1 MVRPQ
6 QPVSETCHGPT
17 AGARKFSVMG
27 MRGLTNFQLTDDE
40 KEQIRAR
47 ITALEVEH
55 SDLDYII
62 ATLSQDPIHD
72 QLRLRRLKKRKLM
85 LKDQIAMLKDRLIPD
100 IIA

>member
-1 MVRPQ
+1 MD
-6 QPVSETCHGPT
+6 QPRQAVGDADHGRCANGDENFCHGV
-17 AGARKFSVMG
+17 RS
-27 MRGLTNFQLTDDE
+27 LTHFQLTDEE
-40 KEQIRAR
+40 KAQIRAR

-85 LKDQIAMLKDRLIPD
+85 LKDQISALKDRLIPD

>member
-1 MVRPQ
+1 
-6 QPVSETCHGPT
+6 
-17 AGARKFSVMG
+17 MG
-27 MRGLTNFQLTDDE
+27 MRGLANVQLTDDE

>member
-1 MVRPQ
+1 M
-6 QPVSETCHGPT
+6 SERRL
-17 AGARKFSVMG
+17 AD
-27 MRGLTNFQLTDDE
+27 FQLTDEE
-40 KEQIRAR
+40 KVQIRAR

-85 LKDQIAMLKDRLIPD
+85 LKDQIAALKDRLIPD

>member
-1 MVRPQ
+1 
-6 QPVSETCHGPT
+6 
-17 AGARKFSVMG
+17 

-40 KEQIRAR
+40 KEQIRVR
-47 ITALEVEH
+47 ITALEIEH

>member
-1 MVRPQ
+1 
-6 QPVSETCHGPT
+6 
-17 AGARKFSVMG
+17 MG
-27 MRGLTNFQLTDDE
+27 LRGLANFQLTDEE

-55 SDLDYII
+55 GDLDYII

-72 QLRLRRLKKRKLM
+72 QLRVRRLKKRKLI

>member
-1 MVRPQ
+1 MAEPRQAVGDARHGRRAE
-6 QPVSETCHGPT
+6 STKIYCHGR
-17 AGARKFSVMG
+17 AL
-27 MRGLTNFQLTDDE
+27 LTHFQLTDEE
-40 KEQIRAR
+40 KAQIRAR

-55 SDLDYII
+55 GDLDYII

-85 LKDQIAMLKDRLIPD
+85 LKDQIATLKDRLIPD

>member
-1 MVRPQ
+1 
-6 QPVSETCHGPT
+6 
-17 AGARKFSVMG
+17 

-47 ITALEVEH
+47 ITALEIEH

>member
-1 MVRPQ
+1 
-6 QPVSETCHGPT
+6 
-17 AGARKFSVMG
+17 

-47 ITALEVEH
+47 ITALEIEH

-85 LKDQIAMLKDRLIPD
+85 LKDQISALKDRLIPD

>member
-1 MVRPQ
+1 MTGSRPSVGDGRHERRAAAQ
-6 QPVSETCHGPT
+6 
-17 AGARKFSVMG
+17 KIFVMG
-27 MRGLTNFQLTDDE
+27 VRGLTHFQLSDEE

-62 ATLSQDPIHD
+62 AMLAQDPIHD

-85 LKDQIAMLKDRLIPD
+85 LKDQISTLKDRLIPD

>member
-1 MVRPQ
+1 
-6 QPVSETCHGPT
+6 
-17 AGARKFSVMG
+17 MG

-62 ATLSQDPIHD
+62 ATLSQAPIHD

>member
-1 MVRPQ
+1 
-6 QPVSETCHGPT
+6 
-17 AGARKFSVMG
+17 MG
-27 MRGLTNFQLTDDE
+27 MRGLANVQLTDDE

-85 LKDQIAMLKDRLIPD
+85 LKDQIATLKDRLIPD

>member
-1 MVRPQ
+1 
-6 QPVSETCHGPT
+6 
-17 AGARKFSVMG
+17 
-27 MRGLTNFQLTDDE
+27 MRGLADFQLTDDE

-47 ITALEVEH
+47 ITVLEVEH

>member
-1 MVRPQ
+1 MV
-6 QPVSETCHGPT
+6 QPRHAVGDARHGRRVT
-17 AGARKFSVMG
+17 DMKISVMG
-27 MRGLTNFQLTDDE
+27 ARGLNNFQLTDDE
-40 KEQIRAR
+40 KAQIRAR

-85 LKDQIAMLKDRLIPD
+85 LKDQISALKDRLIPD

>member
-1 MVRPQ
+1 MIRLRQAVGDAR
-6 QPVSETCHGPT
+6 HGRR
-17 AGARKFSVMG
+17 AKGMKISVMG
-27 MRGLTNFQLTDDE
+27 VRCLTHFQLTDEE
-40 KEQIRAR
+40 KAQLRAR

-85 LKDQIAMLKDRLIPD
+85 LKDQIATLKDRLIPD

>member
-1 MVRPQ
+1 M
-6 QPVSETCHGPT
+6 
-17 AGARKFSVMG
+17 GA
-27 MRGLTNFQLTDDE
+27 RGLTNFQLTDDE

-85 LKDQIAMLKDRLIPD
+85 LKDQIATLKDRLIPD

>member
-1 MVRPQ
+1 
-6 QPVSETCHGPT
+6 
-17 AGARKFSVMG
+17 MG
-27 MRGLTNFQLTDDE
+27 MRCLTNFQLTDEE

-62 ATLSQDPIHD
+62 ATLAQDPIHD

>member
-1 MVRPQ
+1 
-6 QPVSETCHGPT
+6 
-17 AGARKFSVMG
+17 MG
-27 MRGLTNFQLTDDE
+27 MRGLADFQLTDDE